1 MISRGIQVVGLG
13 VALVAFILTYLL
25 RRKDR
30 LTSRA
35 FLFWVGFWLT
45 FVIVDVFPS
54 LVSYV
59 TPYFDLG
66 TNMFTLFAF
75 SIMGLFMMVF
85 NIYSYLSDLNYKVNR
100 LVRRQALLDWK
111 TNSLVTSLERVET
124 DG

>member
-13 VALVAFILTYLL
+13 VALIAFILTYLL

-35 FLFWVGFWLT
+35 FLFWVGFWFT

-54 LVSYV
+54 LVSYI

-75 SIMGLFMMVF
+75 SIMGLFVMVF
-85 NIYSYLSDLNYKVNR
+85 SLYSYLSNLNYKVNR
-100 LVRRQALLDWK
+100 LVRKQALLDWK
-111 TNSLVTSLERVET
+111 TNSLVISLDRVET

>member
-13 VALVAFILTYLL
+13 VTLVAFILTYLL

-30 LTSRA
+30 LTSKA
-35 FLFWVGFWLT
+35 FLFWVGFWFT
-45 FVIVDVFPS
+45 FVIVDIFPS
-54 LVSYV
+54 LVSYI

-75 SIMGLFMMVF
+75 SIMGLFVMVF
-85 NIYSYLSDLNYKVNR
+85 SLYSYLSDLNYKVNR
-100 LVRRQALLDWK
+100 LVRKQALLDWK
-111 TNSLVTSLERVET
+111 TNSLVTSLDRMET

>member
-13 VALVAFILTYLL
+13 VALVAFIMTYLL

-35 FLFWVGFWLT
+35 FLFWVGFWFT

-54 LVSYV
+54 LVSYI

-75 SIMGLFMMVF
+75 SIMGLFVMVF
-85 NIYSYLSDLNYKVNR
+85 SLYSYLSDLNYKVNR
-100 LVRRQALLDWK
+100 LVRKQALLDWK
-111 TNSLVTSLERVET
+111 TNSLVTSLDRMEK

>member
-13 VALVAFILTYLL
+13 VALVAFIMTYLL
-25 RRKDR
+25 RLKDR

-35 FLFWVGFWLT
+35 FLFWVGFWFT

-54 LVSYV
+54 LVSYI

-75 SIMGLFMMVF
+75 SIMGLFVMVF
-85 NIYSYLSDLNYKVNR
+85 SLYSYLSDLNYKVNR
-100 LVRRQALLDWK
+100 LVRKQALLDWK
-111 TNSLVTSLERVET
+111 TNSLVTSLDRMEK